1 MIAIILLLILVIAVI
16 LPNVRIVPQEHTFVI
31 ERLGKYRT
39 TWEAGLHV
47 KIPLIDRVS
56 KKISLKEQ
64 VMDFPPQPVITK
76 DNVSVDVDSIV
87 FSKVFD
93 SRLYTYGV
101 EDAVFGLEN
110 LSATTLRNII
120 GDMELDKLLSSREE
134 INAKMR
140 SILDDATDK
149 WGLKVTRVE
158 IKNID
163 PPLDITE
170 AMTRQMKAER
180 EKRQTV
186 LEAEAH
192 KESVERRAEGDKHAA
207 ILNAQAEKAAR
218 IAIAEGEAESIKLV
232 YQAQA
237 EGLEALKNAK
247 IDSGVLSL
255 KGLDALR
262 DVANGTATKIYI
274 PTDLMNAVG
283 SFGLISESLGI
294 GDAEIINKEP
304 KKAAPLPEDPCL
316 KKTSTEESKSASA
329 TAQKIRAEMENTR
342 RGATL

>member
-1 MIAIILLLILVIAVI
+1 MLLTLFVIIIAIIVA
-16 LPNVRIVPQEHTFVI
+16 NVRIVPQEHTFVI
-31 ERLGKYRT
+31 ERLGRYHS

-47 KIPLIDRVS
+47 KIPVIDKIS

-134 INAKMR
+134 INEKMR
-140 SILDDATDK
+140 NILDEATDK

-163 PPLDITE
+163 PPTDITE
-170 AMTRQMKAER
+170 AMAKQMKAER

-192 KESVERRAEGDKHAA
+192 KESVERRAEGDKQAA
-207 ILNAQAEKAAR
+207 ILNAQAEKEAR

-232 YQAQA
+232 YEAQA
-237 EGLEALKNAK
+237 KGLEALKNAK
-247 IDSGVLSL
+247 IDKGVLSL

-262 DVANGTATKIYI
+262 DVANGTATKIYM

-283 SFGLISESLGI
+283 TFGLIGESLGI
-294 GDAEIINKEP
+294 GDATEIDKTP
-304 KKAAPLPEDPCL
+304 KPNASPAVDPCL
-316 KKTSTEESKSASA
+316 KDTATNESKIASAKAAEIRSKMEESRK
-329 TAQKIRAEMENTR
+329 NTI
-342 RGATL
+342 